1 MILKLGIIIYVY
13 EKKKFLMNIIENVIV
28 DDWMILEYFG
38 SYIVFNKVDN
48 EILIIN

>member
-1 MILKLGIIIYVY
+1 MILKLDIIIYVY

-28 DDWMILEYFG
+28 DDWMILEYLG
-38 SYIVFNKVDN
+38 SYIVFNEVDN

>member
-1 MILKLGIIIYVY
+1 MYRVY

-28 DDWMILEYFG
+28 DDWMILEYLG
-38 SYIVFNKVDN
+38 SCIVFNEVDN